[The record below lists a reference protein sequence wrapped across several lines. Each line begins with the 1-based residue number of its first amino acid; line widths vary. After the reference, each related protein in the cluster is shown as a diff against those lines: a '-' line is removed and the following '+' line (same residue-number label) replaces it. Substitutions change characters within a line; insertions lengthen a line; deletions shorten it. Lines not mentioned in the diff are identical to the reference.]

1 MTTAPDQ
8 TKEFITLT
16 AQGAMAGIMVV
27 ASRDD
32 RGRRTV
38 ILTRGAWTREV
49 CIEKLREVL
58 TGELRACGEV
68 A

>member
-1 MTTAPDQ
+1 MIAAPEH
-8 TKEFITLT
+8 TKEFSTLA
-16 AQGAMAGIMVV
+16 AQAALAGIMVV

-38 ILTRGAWTREV
+38 ILTRGARTLEV
-49 CIEKLREVL
+49 PIEKIKE
-58 TGELRACGEV
+58 TISGELRACGEV